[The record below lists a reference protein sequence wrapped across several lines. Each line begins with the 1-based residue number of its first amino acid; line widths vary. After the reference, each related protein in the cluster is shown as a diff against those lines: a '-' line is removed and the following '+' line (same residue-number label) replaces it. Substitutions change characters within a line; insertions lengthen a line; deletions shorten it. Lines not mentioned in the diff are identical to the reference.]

1 VIYLDNSATT
11 PIDPEVSKAMW
22 PYLTEEYGNPSS
34 KYYTLAENAKKAVEE
49 ARGHVAS
56 LLSCQSD
63 EVIFTSCATESN
75 NFVLKGVAHYYKNN
89 GKHIITSKIEHKS
102 ILETCKFLESEGFE
116 VTYLDVDQYGQVQLE
131 TLKDAIREDTIL
143 ISIMWGNNEIGT
155 LNNIEELANYVKEHH
170 SHIFFHTDAT
180 QVLGKIEVDLSKVP
194 VDFLSLSAHKM
205 YGPKGIGACF
215 IRKRELGL
223 RTKITPLLHGGSQED
238 GYRSGTLSVHN
249 IVGLGKS
256 AEIAKV
262 NLKEHQSKL
271 LELESHLVSTLKEN
285 FPNIKF
291 NGHPEQKIP
300 GVLNFTIPGISNE
313 LIIRSLKDEFAI
325 STGSACSINEPS
337 YVLTSIGLNIM
348 EVKNSFRISLNKYIT
363 NKDIDRFIYNFKN
376 SIFNL
381 MI

>member
-1 VIYLDNSATT
+1 MIYLDNSATT

-22 PYLTEEYGNPSS
+22 PYLNEEYGNPSS
-34 KYYTLAENAKKAVEE
+34 KYYTLAENAKKVVEE

-56 LLSCQSD
+56 LLSCQPS
-63 EVIFTSCATESN
+63 EIIFTSCATESN
-75 NFVLKGVAHYYKNN
+75 NFVLKGVAHYYKNK

-116 VTYLDVDQYGQVQLE
+116 ITYLDVDQYGQVQLE
-131 TLKDAIREDTIL
+131 TLKGAIREDTIL

-155 LNNIEELANYVKEHH
+155 LNNIQELAKYVKQQH

-249 IVGLGKS
+249 IVGLGKA
-256 AEIAKV
+256 AEMARLH
-262 NLKEHQSKL
+262 LKEHQSKL
-271 LELESHLVSTLKEN
+271 LKLEKHLVSALKEN

-300 GVLNFTIPGISNE
+300 GVVNFTIPGINNE
-313 LIIRSLKDEFAI
+313 LIIRSLKEKFAI

-337 YVLTSIGLNIM
+337 YVLNSIGLNTL
-348 EVKNSFRISLNKYIT
+348 EVKSSFRVSLNKYLDYSKVSDFCIA
-363 NKDIDRFIYNFKN
+363 FKEAVR
-376 SIFNL
+376 NL

>member
-1 VIYLDNSATT
+1 MIYLDSSATT

-49 ARGHVAS
+49 AREHVAS
-56 LLSCQSD
+56 LLSCQQN
-63 EVIFTSCATESN
+63 EIIFTSCATESN
-75 NFVLKGVAHYYKNN
+75 NFVLKGVTHYYKNQ

-102 ILETCKFLESEGFE
+102 VLEACKFLESEGFE

-131 TLKDAIREDTIL
+131 TLKKTIRDDTIL
-143 ISIMWGNNEIGT
+143 VSIMWGNNEIGT
-155 LNNIEELANYVKEHH
+155 LNNIEQLARYTKEHH
-170 SHIFFHTDAT
+170 PHVFFHTDAT
-180 QVLGKIEVDLSKVP
+180 QVLGKVEVDLSKVP

-249 IVGLGKS
+249 IVGLGK
-256 AEIAKV
+256 AAQIARAT
-262 NLKEHQSKL
+262 LKEHRSRL
-271 LELESHLVSTLKEN
+271 LELESHFVSMLKKS

-291 NGHPEQKIP
+291 NGHPDQKIP
-300 GVLNFTIPGISNE
+300 GVINFTIPGIHNE
-313 LIIRSLKDEFAI
+313 LVIRSLKDKFAI

-337 YVLTSIGLNIM
+337 YVLDAVGLNEMQI
-348 EVKNSFRISLNKYIT
+348 KNSFRISLHKYI
-363 NKDIDRFIYNFKN
+363 NKNEIEYFIE
-376 SIFNL
+376 NL
-381 MI
+381 RRETERLLI

>member
-1 VIYLDNSATT
+1 MIYLDNSATT
-11 PIDPEVSKAMW
+11 PIDPAVSKAMW

-34 KYYTLAENAKKAVEE
+34 KYYTLAENAKKAVDE
-49 ARGHVAS
+49 ARENVAS
-56 LLSCQSD
+56 LLSCRSN
-63 EVIFTSCATESN
+63 EIIFTSCATESN
-75 NFVLKGVAHYYKNN
+75 NFVLKGVAYYYKNK

-116 VTYLDVDQYGQVQLE
+116 VTYLDVNQYGQVQLE

-155 LNNIEELANYVKEHH
+155 LNNIEDLAKYVKK
-170 SHIFFHTDAT
+170 SQSNIFFHTDAT
-180 QVLGKIEVDLSKVP
+180 QVLGKVEVDLSKVP
-194 VDFLSLSAHKM
+194 VDFLSLSAHKL
-205 YGPKGIGACF
+205 YGPKGVGACF

-249 IVGLGKS
+249 IVGLGKA
-256 AEIAKV
+256 AEIARI

-271 LELESHLVSTLKEN
+271 LELEKYLVSTLKEN

-291 NGHPEQKIP
+291 NGHPHQKIP
-300 GVLNFTIPGISNE
+300 GVINFTIPGIHNE
-313 LIIRSLKDEFAI
+313 LIIRSLKEEFAI

-337 YVLTSIGLNIM
+337 YVLSAIGLNIM
-348 EVKNSFRISLNKYIT
+348 EIKNSYRVSLNKYL
-363 NKDIDRFIYNFKN
+363 DYNQLKNFCMKFKKTVE
-376 SIFNL
+376 NL
-381 MI
+381 LI

>member
-1 VIYLDNSATT
+1 MIYLDNSATT

-49 ARGHVAS
+49 ARGNVAS

-63 EVIFTSCATESN
+63 EIIFTSCATESN
-75 NFVLKGVAHYYKNN
+75 NFVLKGVAHYYKNK

-155 LNNIEELANYVKEHH
+155 LNNIEELAKCVKEYK
-170 SHIFFHTDAT
+170 SDIFFHTDAT

-238 GYRSGTLSVHN
+238 SYRSGTLSVHN
-249 IVGLGKS
+249 IVGLGKA
-256 AEIAKV
+256 AEIAKI
-262 NLKEHQSKL
+262 NLKDHQAKL
-271 LELESHLVSTLKEN
+271 LELERHLVSTLKEN

-291 NGHPEQKIP
+291 NGHPYQKIP
-300 GVLNFTIPGISNE
+300 GVINFTIPGINNE
-313 LIIRSLKDEFAI
+313 LIIRSLKDDFAI

-337 YVLTSIGLNIM
+337 YVLSTLGLNIL
-348 EVKNSFRISLNKYIT
+348 EVKSSFRISLNKYIDY
-363 NKDIDRFIYNFKN
+363 NEISNFCKNFKN
-376 SIFNL
+376 AVESL

>member
-1 VIYLDNSATT
+1 MIYLDSSATT

-22 PYLTEEYGNPSS
+22 PYLNEEYGNPSS
-34 KYYTLAENAKKAVEE
+34 KYYTLAENAKRAVEE

-56 LLSCQSD
+56 LLSCQPN
-63 EVIFTSCATESN
+63 EIIFTSCATESN
-75 NFVLKGVAHYYKNN
+75 NFVLKGVAHYYKNK

-131 TLKDAIREDTIL
+131 ALKDAIREDTIL

-155 LNNIEELANYVKEHH
+155 LNNIEELAKYVKEHH
-170 SHIFFHTDAT
+170 PYIFFHTDAT

-249 IVGLGKS
+249 IVGLGKA
-256 AEIAKV
+256 AEVAKIH
-262 NLKEHQSKL
+262 LEEHRAKL
-271 LELESHLVSTLKEN
+271 LELEEYLVSMLKQE
-285 FPNIKF
+285 FPDIKF

-300 GVLNFTIPGISNE
+300 GVINFTIPGINNE
-313 LIIRSLKDEFAI
+313 LIIRGLKDEFAI

-337 YVLTSIGLNIM
+337 YVLGAIGLNALEI
-348 EVKNSFRISLNKYIT
+348 KNSFRISLNKYLDK
-363 NKDIDRFIYNFKN
+363 NKIDHFIQ
-376 SIFNL
+376 NL
-381 MI
+381 KKHVERLTI

>member
-1 VIYLDNSATT
+1 MIYLDNSATT

-49 ARGHVAS
+49 ARGRVAS
-56 LLSCQSD
+56 LLSCQPD

-75 NFVLKGVAHYYKNN
+75 NFVLKGIAHYYKNK
-89 GKHIITSKIEHKS
+89 GKHVITSKIEHKS
-102 ILETCKFLESEGFE
+102 ILETCKFLESEGYE

-131 TLKDAIREDTIL
+131 TLKNAIREDTIL
-143 ISIMWGNNEIGT
+143 VSIMWGNNEIGT
-155 LNNIEELANYVKEHH
+155 LNNIEELSKYVKEHH
-170 SHIFFHTDAT
+170 PHVFFHTDAT
-180 QVLGKIEVDLSKVP
+180 QVLGKIKVDLSKVP
-194 VDFLSLSAHKM
+194 VDFLSLSAHKI

-249 IVGLGKS
+249 IVGLGKA

-271 LELESHLVSTLKEN
+271 LELESYLVSTLKEN

-291 NGHPEQKIP
+291 NGHPKQRIP
-300 GVLNFTIPGISNE
+300 GVINFTIPGINNE

-337 YVLTSIGLNIM
+337 YVLSAIGLNMM
-348 EVKNSFRISLNKYIT
+348 EVKNSFRVSLNKYIAYNEINNFCIYFKKT
-363 NKDIDRFIYNFKN
+363 SERF
-376 SIFNL
+376 